1 MLDDDTLEKPVLTLK
16 DLSIEFPTPQGVVQA
31 VKALSLEISKG
42 RRVGF
47 IGESGSGKTT
57 TALAVMQMLA
67 EPGRVSDGQIL
78 LGGTDVLT
86 LSEEEMRDAR
96 LSRVAYIPQ
105 GAMNSL
111 NPVMRVEPQMW
122 DGIIAHEGKTDRAEL
137 KRRSDAAL
145 QSVGLPIHTADLY
158 PHELSG
164 GMKQRVCIAMGI
176 ILNPELIIADEP
188 TAALDVVPQRQVL
201 QTLKA
206 IQTEIGSGLMLIGH
220 DMGLMAQTVDE
231 LAVLKDGELVEHGT
245 VQQIL
250 EKPKHPYTRDL
261 ISSVPLVGGTSF
273 LNPVVR
279 ATPPVRR
286 SAEPLLQFKNVR
298 KDYGNV
304 TALQPMSFTL
314 NGDTPQIIS
323 IVGQSGSGKST
334 MGSIMLGFNP
344 PSEGQV
350 LFEGHDVARMSS
362 EMSLDFRKNVQAVFQ
377 DPYACFNPFYRVS
390 HALKFPFKQFGLAQ
404 SEAHTQTAME
414 QACEAVGL
422 DPSLVL
428 SRYPHQLSGGQRQ
441 RLVVARSL
449 MLSPKLLIA
458 DEPVSMVDASLRAS
472 ILSNIY
478 DLKDKHGIS
487 ILYITHDLA
496 TAYHVSDYVMVLF
509 KGNVVEAGPP
519 KEVIG
524 APQHPYTK
532 LLIDSIP
539 WPDLNRSWGDGRDNW
554 NPEKLEAKAAKTA
567 SVFRGTVP
575 GFDLTAP

>member
-1 MLDDDTLEKPVLTLK
+1 MTDKPVLTLR
-16 DLSIEFPTPQGVVQA
+16 DLSIEFPTPHGVVQA
-31 VKALSLEISKG
+31 VKALSLDIHKG

-67 EPGRVSDGQIL
+67 EPGRVAGGTVD
-78 LGGTDVLT
+78 LGGTDVLG
-86 LSEEEMRDAR
+86 LSEDEMRRTR
-96 LSRVAYIPQ
+96 LNRVAYIPQ

-122 DGIIAHEGKTDRAEL
+122 DGIIAHEGNMPRAEL

-145 QSVGLPIHTADLY
+145 ASVGLPEHTGQLY

-176 ILNPELIIADEP
+176 ILNPDLIIADEP
-188 TAALDVVPQRQVL
+188 TSALDVVTQRQVM
-201 QTLKA
+201 QTLKD
-206 IQTEIGSGLMLIGH
+206 IQREIGSGLMLIGH

-231 LAVLKDGELVEHGT
+231 L
-245 VQQIL
+245 
-250 EKPKHPYTRDL
+250 
-261 ISSVPLVGGTSF
+261 
-273 LNPVVR
+273 
-279 ATPPVRR
+279 
-286 SAEPLLQFKNVR
+286 
-298 KDYGNV
+298 DYGSV
-304 TALQPMSFTL
+304 TALHPMSFTL
-314 NGDTPQIIS
+314 QGDTPQIIS

-344 PSEGQV
+344 PSEGRV
-350 LFEGHDVARMSS
+350 LYEGQDVQSMNAAQ
-362 EMSLDFRKNVQAVFQ
+362 SLEFRKNVQAVFQ
-377 DPYACFNPFYRVS
+377 DPYACFNPFYRVN

-414 QACEAVGL
+414 EACQAVGL
-422 DPSLVL
+422 DPDLVL
-428 SRYPHQLSGGQRQ
+428 TRYPHQLSGGQRQ
-441 RLVVARSL
+441 RLIVARAL

-478 DLKDKHGIS
+478 DLKDKYGIS

-509 KGNVVEAGPP
+509 KGHVVEAGAP
-519 KEVIG
+519 KDVIG
-524 APQHPYTK
+524 APQHPYTQ

-539 WPDLNRSWGDGRDNW
+539 WPDLDRSWGDGKRDW
-554 NPEKLEAKAAKTA
+554 DPTELEAQAERVSA
-567 SVFRGTVP
+567 VYRGDVA
-575 GFDLTAP
+575 GFDLARA

>member
-1 MLDDDTLEKPVLTLK
+1 MTDKPVLTLR
-16 DLSIEFPTPQGVVQA
+16 DLSIEFPTPKGVVQA
-31 VKALSLEISKG
+31 VRALSLDIHQG

-67 EPGRVSDGQIL
+67 EPGRVSEGQID
-78 LGGTDVLT
+78 LGGTDILALT
-86 LSEEEMRDAR
+86 EEEMRRTR
-96 LSRVAYIPQ
+96 LNRVAYIPQ

-122 DGIIAHEGKTDRAEL
+122 DAIIAHEGAVDRATL
-137 KRRSDAAL
+137 RQRSDAAL
-145 QSVGLPIHTADLY
+145 ASVGLPEHAGQLY

-188 TAALDVVPQRQVL
+188 TSALDVVTQRQVIE
-201 QTLKA
+201 TLKN
-206 IQTEIGSGLMLIGH
+206 IQSQIGSGLMMIGH

-231 LAVLKDGELVEHGT
+231 LAVLKDGVLVEHGT
-245 VQQIL
+245 VDQIL
-250 EKPKHPYTRDL
+250 RAPKHPYTKDL
-261 ISSVPLVGGTSF
+261 ISSVPLVGGESF
-273 LNPVVR
+273 LNPDAR
-279 ATPPVRR
+279 AEAPKRDRR
-286 SAEPLLQFKNVR
+286 EPLLRFENVR
-298 KDYGNV
+298 KDYGAV
-304 TALQPMSFTL
+304 TALHPLSFTL
-314 NGDTPQIIS
+314 QGDTPQIIS

-344 PSEGQV
+344 PTVGRVLYEGQ
-350 LFEGHDVARMSS
+350 DIQRMDATQ
-362 EMSLDFRKNVQAVFQ
+362 SLAFRKNVQAVFQ
-377 DPYACFNPFYRVS
+377 DPYACFNPFYRVN
-390 HALKFPFKQFGLAQ
+390 HTLKFPFKRFGLAQ
-404 SEAHTQTAME
+404 SEAHTQQAME
-414 QACEAVGL
+414 NACAAVGL
-422 DPSLVL
+422 DPDLVL

-441 RLVVARSL
+441 RLIVARAL

-458 DEPVSMVDASLRAS
+458 DEPVSMVDASLRAT

-478 DLKDKHGIS
+478 DLKDKYGIS

-509 KGNVVEAGPP
+509 KGHVVEAGPP

-524 APQHPYTK
+524 APQHPYTQ

-539 WPDLNRSWGDGRDNW
+539 WPDLNRSWGTE
-554 NPEKLEAKAAKTA
+554 EKALPSEAALGAATA
-567 SVFRGTVP
+567 YRGQVA
-575 GFDLTAP
+575 GFDLEQA